1 MQRIQLTP
9 TQRQALCKTA
19 GGAAP
24 AAPRAAAAAPEAASK
39 PASVVR
45 AYVSSIKDAVLK
57 GGRVVSLDTA
67 RVRAAALA
75 SKAEA
80 AKQQGTQ

>member
-9 TQRQALCKTA
+9 AQRQAFCKTA

-24 AAPRAAAAAPEAASK
+24 AAAAPGAASK